1 MLNIIQFGA
10 QPASL
15 GGKVGELFKSEGF
28 SVVNYDLIEGYDV
41 TREDAVED
49 IFRKLP
55 FQPEIIINYVGKMY
69 NESIVNMSS
78 EKFLDVLN
86 TNCLSLMLL
95 LKHSAKYFSEMNIQG
110 RFIHIASNASMS
122 GFSGMGAYCASKFG
136 DIGLIQV
143 AAKEWMKFGGIVNAI
158 SPGPFSPESSDM
170 SKNQVQQFMKMNNM
184 TEKQAIDMLVSRIPL
199 RRLATVNDLYPLVK
213 FLAAD
218 ATNYITGQNFSLT
231 GGMFMK

>member
-1 MLNIIQFGA
+1 MRVYQFGA
-10 QPASL
+10 QPLSL
-15 GGKVGELFKSEGF
+15 GGKISGKFLKDNITAINFDLVDGF
-28 SVVNYDLIEGYDV
+28 DVTKESVV
-41 TREDAVED
+41 RD
-49 IFRKLP
+49 IFDNYAD
-55 FQPEIIINYVGKMY
+55 ECGVVVNYVGKMY
-69 NESIVNMSS
+69 NERIDDMSS

-95 LKHSAKYFSEMNIQG
+95 LKYSAKYFSEHKIKG
-110 RFIHIASNASMS
+110 RFIHIASNASIS

-143 AAKEWMKFGGIVNAI
+143 AAKEWMKFGGMVNAI
-158 SPGPFSPESSDM
+158 SPGPFAPESSGM

-199 RRLATVNDLYPLVK
+199 KRLATVDDLYPLIK
-213 FLAAD
+213 FLAVD
-218 ATNYITGQNFSLT
+218 SSDYITGQNFSLT

>member
-1 MLNIIQFGA
+1 
-10 QPASL
+10 
-15 GGKVGELFKSEGF
+15 
-28 SVVNYDLIEGYDV
+28 
-41 TREDAVED
+41 
-49 IFRKLP
+49 
-55 FQPEIIINYVGKMY
+55 
-69 NESIVNMSS
+69 
-78 EKFLDVLN
+78 
-86 TNCLSLMLL
+86 MLL

-218 ATNYITGQNFSLT
+218 ATNYITVQNFSLT